1 MQARRCGMGMRRG
14 SSLQEGAI
22 MDGESR
28 SYNRIDK
35 AEREAIQNGLG
46 KRRGCREIA
55 RSIGRSP
62 AAVTEE
68 VRRHRTWKDGER
80 RGEVVPKD
88 PQEVSCSHLRGWPWT
103 CNGCMAYSRKC
114 GRRQRMEYK
123 AALAQAASDKTRSES
138 RRGINRREGDFER
151 IAFEIRSDVLDG
163 KSPGQ
168 ICMAKPHLGL
178 APSTLYRWAER
189 GYFSM
194 SPMDF
199 RRKVGYRPRKERAGR
214 KPTSHG
220 KERSYAAFCA
230 LPEDERARA
239 CEMDTVLGKA
249 RDDRCLLTLFLRP
262 CKVQLVLLL
271 PGRTSGAVASAL
283 DSLERSLGKPLFERL
298 FGIVLTDNGTEFAD
312 TAAIGSSVLGGDAR
326 CKVYYC
332 DVRASQ
338 QKGACE
344 RNHVELRKML
354 PKRRGISFDELD
366 ERDCSFV
373 MSHVNSQPRPSLM
386 GLSPLGMLRAADA
399 EAHDAL
405 SAALGME
412 EVPFDALALTLG
424 AVNAQ
429 RAERGLGP
437 LA

>member
-1 MQARRCGMGMRRG
+1 
-14 SSLQEGAI
+14 
-22 MDGESR
+22 MDNENR
-28 SYNRIDK
+28 SYSRIDK
-35 AEREAIQNGLG
+35 ADREAIQNGLG
-46 KRRGCREIA
+46 KRKGCREIA

-62 AAVTEE
+62 ASVTEE
-68 VRRHRTWKDGER
+68 VKRHRTWKDGER
-80 RGEVVPKD
+80 RGEAVPED
-88 PQEVSCSHLRGWPWT
+88 PEGVSCSHLRGWPWT
-103 CNGCMAYSRKC
+103 CNGCMAYGKKC

-123 AALAQAASDKTRSES
+123 AALAQDACERTRSES
-138 RRGINRREGDFER
+138 RRGINIREENFEK

-168 ICMAKPHLGL
+168 ICLAKPHLGL

-199 RRKVGYRPRKERAGR
+199 RRKVGYKPRKRQAEA
-214 KPTSHG
+214 KPTAHG
-220 KERSYAAFCA
+220 EERSYAAFCA
-230 LPEDERARA
+230 LAEEERVRA
-239 CEMDTVLGKA
+239 CEMDTVIGKA
-249 RDDRCLLTLFLRP
+249 RDAQCLLTLYLRP
-262 CKVQLVLLL
+262 CKVQLVMLL
-271 PGRTSGAVASAL
+271 PEKTSSAVASAL
-283 DSLERSLGKPLFERL
+283 DSLERSLGKRLFEQL
-298 FGIVLTDNGTEFAD
+298 FGIILTDNGAEFAG
-312 TAAIGSSVLGGDAR
+312 TATIEASVVGGDVR

-354 PKRRGISFDELD
+354 PKRRGISFDGLTK
-366 ERDCSFV
+366 RDCAFV

-386 GLSPLGMLRAADA
+386 GMSPLGMLRAANE
-399 EAHDAL
+399 EAYDAL
-405 SAALGME
+405 SAALGMK
-412 EVPFDALALTLG
+412 EVPFNQLALTLE
-424 AVNAQ
+424 AVNTQ

>member
-1 MQARRCGMGMRRG
+1 MGMRCG
-14 SSLQEGAI
+14 SNLREGAI
-22 MDGESR
+22 VDGESR

-35 AEREAIQNGLG
+35 ADREAIQNGLG
-46 KRRGCREIA
+46 KRKGCREIA

-80 RGEVVPKD
+80 RGEIVPSD
-88 PQEVSCSHLRGWPWT
+88 PEDVSCSHLLRWPWT
-103 CNGCMAYSRKC
+103 CNGCTAYTRKC

-123 AALAQAASDKTRSES
+123 AALAQAASEKTRSES
-138 RRGINRREGDFER
+138 RRGINRREEDFER
-151 IAFEIRSDVLDG
+151 IAFEIRSAILDG
-163 KSPGQ
+163 KSPEQ
-168 ICMAKPHLGL
+168 ICLAKPHLGL

-199 RRKVGYRPRKERAGR
+199 RRRVGYRPRKGQSERR
-214 KPTSHG
+214 PTSHG
-220 KERSYAAFCA
+220 EERSYAAFCA
-230 LPEDERARA
+230 LPEEQRARA

-249 RDDRCLLTLFLRP
+249 RDEQCLLTLFLRP
-262 CKVQLVLLL
+262 CKVQPVLLL
-271 PGRTSGAVASAL
+271 PKKASGAVASAL
-283 DSLERSLGKPLFERL
+283 DSLERAMGKHPFKRL
-298 FGIVLTDNGTEFAD
+298 FGIILTDNGVEFAD
-312 TAAIGSSVLGGDAR
+312 TAAIEASAFGGDAR

-354 PKRRGISFDELD
+354 PKRRGISFDDLT
-366 ERDCSFV
+366 ERDCAFV

-386 GLSPLGMLRAADA
+386 GMSPLGMLRAADE
-399 EAHDAL
+399 EARDAL
-405 SAALGME
+405 CVALGME
-412 EVPFDALALTLG
+412 EIPFDALALTLD

>member
-1 MQARRCGMGMRRG
+1 MGTRCGSMP
-14 SSLQEGAI
+14 QKEVI
-22 MDGESR
+22 MDGKDR
-28 SYNRIDK
+28 GYNRIDK
-35 AEREAIQNGLG
+35 ADREAIQNGLD

-55 RSIGRSP
+55 RSIGRTP

-68 VRRHRTWKDGER
+68 VKRHRTWKGGER
-80 RGEVVPKD
+80 RGEVVPTD
-88 PQEVSCSHLRGWPWT
+88 PEEVFCAHLIRWPWT

-114 GRRQRMEYK
+114 GRVQRMEYK
-123 AALAQAASDKTRSES
+123 ASLAQAASEKTRSRS
-138 RRGINRREGDFER
+138 RRGINRREEDFER
-151 IAFEIRSDVLDG
+151 IAFEIRSDILDG
-163 KSPGQ
+163 KSPEQ
-168 ICMAKPHLGL
+168 ICLAKPHLHL

-199 RRKVGYRPRKERAGR
+199 RRQVGYKPRKERTDP

-230 LPEDERARA
+230 LPEEERAGA
-239 CEMDTVLGKA
+239 CEMDTVIGKA
-249 RDDRCLLTLFLRP
+249 RNSQCLLTMFLRP
-262 CKVQLVLLL
+262 CKVQIVLLL
-271 PGRTSGAVASAL
+271 PKKASSAVASAL
-283 DSLERSLGKPLFERL
+283 DSLERTLGKHLFKRL
-298 FGIVLTDNGTEFAD
+298 FGIILTDNGVEFAD
-312 TAAIGSSVLGGDAR
+312 TATIETSVFGGDAR

-332 DVRASQ
+332 DVRQSQ

-354 PKRRGISFDELD
+354 PKRRGISFDELT
-366 ERDCSFV
+366 EQDCAFV

-386 GLSPLGMLRAADA
+386 GMSPLRMLRAADE
-399 EAHDAL
+399 EAYDVL
-405 SAALGME
+405 GAALGIE
-412 EVPFDALALTLG
+412 EVPFADLTLTLE

-429 RAERGLGP
+429 RRERGLEA